1 MWSHQKKVD
10 IKFLWGRPFFGHAL
24 FRAWEFSLQTWKIL
38 NLSYY
43 GKWGLYSYVFWG
55 KESIEAI
62 SFTLKPS
69 YDPFPGHTHF
79 RAWEFWPKN
88 MRI

>member
-1 MWSHQKKVD
+1 MWSHQKKLT
-10 IKFLWGRPFFGHAL
+10 KFLWGRPFFGHAL

-43 GKWGLYSYVFWG
+43 DKWGLYSYVFWG

-62 SFTLKPS
+62 SFALKPT
-69 YDPFPGHTHF
+69 YDQFPGHTHF

-88 MRI
+88 MRF